1 MIMEWIGIIVIGI
14 IAVISFF
21 VIKEQLIKN
30 KNEKIINR
38 RKSEQ
43 DKL

>member
-1 MIMEWIGIIVIGI
+1 MELIDIIVIGI
-14 IAVISFF
+14 ITVISFF

-38 RKSEQ
+38 RKEEQ

>member
-1 MIMEWIGIIVIGI
+1 MEMIGIVSVIVIC
-14 IAVISFF
+14 VICFF

-38 RKSEQ
+38 RKS
-43 DKL
+43 DKDKEL

>member
-14 IAVISFF
+14 IAVVSFSI
-21 VIKEQLIKN
+21 IKEQLIKN

-38 RKSEQ
+38 RKEEQ

>member
-1 MIMEWIGIIVIGI
+1 MEMIGIISVIVI
-14 IAVISFF
+14 CVISFF

-38 RKSEQ
+38 CKS
-43 DKL
+43 DKDKEL